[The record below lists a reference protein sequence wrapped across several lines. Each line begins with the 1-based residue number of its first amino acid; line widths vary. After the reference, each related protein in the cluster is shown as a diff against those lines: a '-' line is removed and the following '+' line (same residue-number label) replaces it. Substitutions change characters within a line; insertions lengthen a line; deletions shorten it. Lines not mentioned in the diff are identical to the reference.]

1 MVDNLRKALAAI
13 HQSREAHL
21 DACSAAWMALREVDP
36 ELAAVIS
43 GMWANDDVAAEWIC
57 KPYSHDLS
65 PAEMVLA
72 GRSDL
77 VRSIILK
84 AEHGFCA

>member
-1 MVDNLRKALAAI
+1 MENLRKAVVAVN
-13 HQSREAHL
+13 QSRQAHL
-21 DACSAAWMALREVDP
+21 DACRAAWAALRNVDP
-36 ELAAVIS
+36 ELAAVINT
-43 GMWANDDVAAEWIC
+43 MWANDDVAAEWIC
-57 KPYSHDLS
+57 TPHSRDLS

-84 AEHGFCA
+84 AEYGFCA